1 MSDGP
6 PPAAG
11 LSSKDE
17 VKTPVFEKIGKAI
30 EQHLLENE
38 KIRTTDKGRA
48 RMEEFLLAMSEGT
61 AFTAVPNDVDTYGI
75 PYVVMNRTV
84 EKTFGYLGITIGQL
98 WTLEYELLHS
108 LRTGIPRRTVF
119 LSRILLEKHQLLRG
133 GPSVYS
139 SFLAYPEEPNKERV
153 FVKGVTL
160 EVTEVLTPDPD

>member
-30 EQHLLENE
+30 EQLLLENE
-38 KIRTTDKGRA
+38 NIRTTDEGRT
-48 RMEEFLLAMSEGT
+48 RMEQFLSAMSEGT
-61 AFTAVPNDVDTYGI
+61 PFTSVPNDVDKYDL

-84 EKTFGYLGITIGQL
+84 EKTWGYPGFTVGQL

-108 LRTGIPRRTVF
+108 LRTLIPRRTVF
-119 LSRILLEKHQLLRG
+119 LSRVLLEKHQLLRG

-139 SFLAYPEEPNKERV
+139 SFLAYP
-153 FVKGVTL
+153 
-160 EVTEVLTPDPD
+160 